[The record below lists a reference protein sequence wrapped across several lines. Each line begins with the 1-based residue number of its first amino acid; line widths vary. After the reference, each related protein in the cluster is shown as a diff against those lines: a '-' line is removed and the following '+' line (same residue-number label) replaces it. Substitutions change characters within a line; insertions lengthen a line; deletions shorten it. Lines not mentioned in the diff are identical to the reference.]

1 MTYDYLIAYNK
12 HGELEA
18 FFEGSL
24 DGSLAEAITKLKL
37 RARING
43 QREIKAYLVHAD
55 IVISRHIAHRS
66 PEFRRMIEKKGKRV
80 I

>member
-1 MTYDYLIAYNK
+1 MYDYLIAYNK
-12 HGELEA
+12 HGELEG
-18 FFEGSL
+18 FF
-24 DGSLAEAITKLKL
+24 DGSTRPLDEVIPKLRL

-55 IVISRHIAHRS
+55 IAISRHIAHRS
-66 PEFRRMIEKKGKRV
+66 PEFRRMIEKKGERV